1 MKKQKY
7 KPGCIYKFIEN
18 ISMKIKKQLFMYS
31 FLIIFHLILF
41 EYVDRL
47 CGYVNHYEDV
57 SDRCDRQ
64 NNCTLDP
71 LLYKER
77 SGVNPC
83 TSNSLYLHITYRC
96 ISEEQTYL
104 SIHY

>member
-1 MKKQKY
+1 
-7 KPGCIYKFIEN
+7 
-18 ISMKIKKQLFMYS
+18 MYS

-83 TSNSLYLHITYRC
+83 TSNSLYLDITYRC
-96 ISEEQTYL
+96 ISEEQTLPTHSLLISGAVNGKYPTDL
-104 SIHY
+104 